1 VVKVAGAAALCL
13 VVVLLVPRT
22 VSSGGD
28 VPPVGMMLVTAVV
41 ISVVCAA
48 MLFWGIRSDLGL
60 PLKVAVYAV
69 AFNVIVIVVK
79 FVLAPRG
86 FYEVNQLHTLD
97 GWISIDDPIMA
108 TLAAVLVFGLYAAA
122 YVVLYRL
129 FRSRLD
135 HLEAHRPLPRVVTRR
150 RLVWA
155 IVIGVLVLVSGGGAL
170 VLLVIPLG
178 AGFEYLDF
186 VFSSTLSLLI
196 ALALAGATGLASL
209 AFHSASKRATVVGDA
224 ALFMGFFWLGL
235 FFLALYH
242 VLWVVYVLVLT
253 SIWPL
258 KVVTPK

>member
-1 VVKVAGAAALCL
+1 
-13 VVVLLVPRT
+13 
-22 VSSGGD
+22 
-28 VPPVGMMLVTAVV
+28 
-41 ISVVCAA
+41 
-48 MLFWGIRSDLGL
+48 
-60 PLKVAVYAV
+60 
-69 AFNVIVIVVK
+69 VIVIVVK

-86 FYEVNQLHTLD
+86 FYEVNQLRQLD

-108 TLAAVLVFGLYAAA
+108 TLAAALVFALYAGA

-129 FRSRLD
+129 FRSRLE
-135 HLEAHRPLPRVVTRR
+135 HLDVHDPLPRVFTRR

-155 IVIGVLVLVSGGGAL
+155 IVIGVLVLASGGGAL

-178 AGFEYLDF
+178 AGYEYLDF

-196 ALALAGATGLASL
+196 ALALAGATGLATL